1 MVYPQDDVS
10 SDDAAE
16 ALTTKPAKAEA
27 PRLPVARSGG
37 ERGRRTGPAAPALGA
52 ADDPLAIDHPTL
64 GAVVAERLRQ
74 LITDGTLVP
83 GVWLNE
89 RDLCERLR
97 VSRTPLREAY
107 RLLASDGLVMLLP
120 KRGAQVIALS
130 AEDVGNL
137 FDVLAV
143 MEGLAGRQAA
153 ERATDA
159 ELQQIAQLHR
169 AMLDAYAARD
179 IQRYFEASMGT
190 HVAINAAAHNPV
202 LTETYRRLN
211 MRVQN
216 LRYKSNV
223 ALGEWS
229 AATSDHED
237 FVAALLAR
245 DGAKTEAL
253 LRQHVLE
260 KRDFAVNEARARET
274 SGD

>member
-1 MVYPQDDVS
+1 MI
-10 SDDAAE
+10 
-16 ALTTKPAKAEA
+16 
-27 PRLPVARSGG
+27 
-37 ERGRRTGPAAPALGA
+37 
-52 ADDPLAIDHPTL
+52 DDPARPNEPEFRGPLSLRLILPT
-64 GAVVAERLRQ
+64 
-74 LITDGTLVP
+74 T
-83 GVWLNE
+83 
-89 RDLCERLR
+89 
-97 VSRTPLREAY
+97 Y
-107 RLLASDGLVMLLP
+107 
-120 KRGAQVIALS
+120 
-130 AEDVGNL
+130 
-137 FDVLAV
+137 
-143 MEGLAGRQAA
+143 
-153 ERATDA
+153 
-159 ELQQIAQLHR
+159 
-169 AMLDAYAARD
+169 
-179 IQRYFEASMGT
+179 
-190 HVAINAAAHNPV
+190 VAINAAAHNPV